1 MDPITVGH
9 PLTPKARRKHLANAK
24 PIHIRDDVWIGGNVT
39 IGNNVIVAAGAVV
52 TKDIPDNTLVAGVPV
67 KKIRDLENDI

>member
-52 TKDIPDNTLVAGVPV
+52 TTDIPDNTLVAGVPA
-67 KKIRDLENDI
+67 KKIRDLENDV